1 MRVKII
7 AQMSVL
13 ALVLL
18 GCSTTNYHYHWGSYE
33 KSLYRYYKKPASV
46 EELGEALAEVI
57 EEGEAKGRVAP
68 GIYAEYGQVL
78 LAIGK
83 PQEAIIYFEKEK
95 NVWPESSM
103 LMNNMIDFAKASV
116 EKESERKTNQNP

>member
-18 GCSTTNYHYHWGSYE
+18 GCSTTKYHWGSYE
-33 KSLYRYYKKPASV
+33 NSLYRYYKNPADV

-57 EEGEAKGRVAP
+57 EEGEAKGRVPP
-68 GIYAEYGQVL
+68 GIYAEYGYVL
-78 LAIGK
+78 LNIGRA
-83 PQEAIIYFEKEK
+83 PEAIIYFEKEK
-95 NVWPESSM
+95 NAWPESSI
-103 LMNNMIDFAKASV
+103 LMNNMIDFAKCSV
-116 EKESERKTNQNP
+116 EKESKQETNWSP

>member
-7 AQMSVL
+7 VQMSVL

-18 GCSTTNYHYHWGSYE
+18 GCSTTNYHWGSYE
-33 KSLYRYYKKPASV
+33 NSLYRYYKNPANV

-57 EEGEAKGRVAP
+57 EEGEAKGSVPP
-68 GIYAEYGQVL
+68 GIYAEYGYAL
-78 LAIGK
+78 LTIGK
-83 PQEAIIYFEKEK
+83 AQEAIIYFEKEK
-95 NVWPESSM
+95 NVWPESNM

-116 EKESERKTNQNP
+116 EKESEQETNRNR

>member
-18 GCSTTNYHYHWGSYE
+18 GCSTTKYHWGSYE
-33 KSLYRYYKKPASV
+33 KSLYRYYKNPASV

-57 EEGEAKGRVAP
+57 EEGEAKGSVPP

-78 LAIGK
+78 LTIGK
-83 PQEAIIYFEKEK
+83 AQEAIIYFEKEK

>member
-18 GCSTTNYHYHWGSYE
+18 GCSTTNYHWGSYE
-33 KSLYRYYKKPASV
+33 KSLYRYYKNPASV
-46 EELGEALAEVI
+46 EELGEALGEVI
-57 EEGEAKGRVAP
+57 EEGEAKGSVPP

-78 LAIGK
+78 LTIGK
-83 PQEAIIYFEKEK
+83 AQAAIIYFEKEK

-103 LMNNMIDFAKASV
+103 LMDNMIDFAKASV
-116 EKESERKTNQNP
+116 EKESEQETNRNP

>member
-13 ALVLL
+13 GLVLL
-18 GCSTTNYHYHWGSYE
+18 GCSTTNYHWGSYE
-33 KSLYRYYKKPASV
+33 KSLYRYYKNPASV

-57 EEGEAKGRVAP
+57 EEGEAKGSVPP
-68 GIYAEYGQVL
+68 GIYAEYGHVL
-78 LAIGK
+78 LTIGK
-83 PQEAIIYFEKEK
+83 AQEAIIYFEKEK

-116 EKESERKTNQNP
+116 EKESEQETNRNP